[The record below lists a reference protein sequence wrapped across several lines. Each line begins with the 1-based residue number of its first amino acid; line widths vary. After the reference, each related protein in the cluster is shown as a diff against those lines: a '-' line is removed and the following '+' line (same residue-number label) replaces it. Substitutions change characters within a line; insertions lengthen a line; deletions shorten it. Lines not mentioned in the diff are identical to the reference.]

1 MESLF
6 QLVGGMLLVLS
17 IIAFTALVRTFSL
30 RGLFQERDLEYRG
43 MVSDL
48 RREIASLRHLFADI
62 SERVAKQAPA
72 SSTSPSAEVS
82 APGDPPTVVAVEVPA
97 PIPILAAYDL
107 MKPDL
112 HGDAETQPT
121 VAPESVDFVSPSLE
135 SAPVFSKTD
144 EPLVQAVPPRQPEEQ
159 TDTVRS
165 SRAPSFTA
173 LESTPARK
181 SFVQKLRDMLPLED
195 VLGMNLFAKIGI
207 VLLVLGFALLGR
219 VALVAMG
226 PGGKVA
232 LLYAVAATLL
242 GGGIWFER
250 KERYRLI
257 GRTGIGGGWAM
268 FFFTTYAMH
277 HVAAM
282 QVMSSNVLN
291 SVLLG
296 AVSAVMVTHTLRY
309 RSQLVTGLAFLLA
322 FSTVALSQD
331 TVYALAAGVILAVG
345 VVTIALRMGWY
356 ELEVFGILAS
366 YANHFY
372 WLYKLY
378 PNGAAGHTFSQFL
391 PSTIILVLYWL
402 IFRISYVARSIRS
415 PRDEQISTVAAL
427 INTVLLLAV
436 MKFQSTHPELA
447 FYALLALGALEFF
460 FGQLPATR
468 RRRAAFVLLTVL
480 GSLLV
485 LASVPFRFSGNN
497 ITLLWMIGAEAL
509 LIAGIVQTEVVFRR
523 LGLLTGALTG
533 LLIAYG
539 ARHIIEFRQH
549 SEAPLVQDGIL
560 LLTCSALF
568 YLNAHYVRNKWR
580 HLFKGIDER
589 VATSQSYI
597 GAITAF
603 LGAWALFT
611 RDWTALGWATLMLG
625 AALGVRLL
633 SNRHLLIQTW
643 ALTAA
648 VAIRA
653 GLVNCHLSESYPHHV
668 TTRFVTLPILAVI
681 LYLTAAALSQTEELC
696 KYLRS
701 LCLWTGSSLLVGLVW
716 LDVAPASVAPA
727 WLVLAVSF
735 GLVSRRL
742 RLNDL
747 SYQGHLLAFLVLVQL
762 IGVNLNMQSAIERYL
777 PIVGCAAVFYAISR
791 FCTLPGATYK
801 RYAAWAHTWGATAL
815 LAALAWHES
824 AHPWLACIWALSAL
838 ALAIVDRIFEVE
850 ELPWQAHTLA
860 ALAVCRA
867 VTLNMYTLDKWHNID
882 VRLLTVSIIVL
893 ILYALARWVRIPQHF
908 RERDAHHAYT
918 WAGSILAAWMLWS
931 EFRPVAVAVVLAAFG
946 LVLFEWGL
954 MQKQKQLRIQAY
966 VALTAAFIRIFFVN
980 LTATSL
986 SGEALSPRIYTV
998 VPIALIDFFVL
1009 AQLQSNKGIL
1019 DVERR
1024 WAGNILAWFGTG
1036 SIAALLYFQIGPE
1049 STIVA
1054 WAVLAL
1060 VLMTTSLVL
1069 DQEVFLQQATVLVA
1083 AITVRGIAHN
1093 IFGGRYFTTEGWR
1106 GNFAAPSLTAALLL
1120 AGLPIAF
1127 RLRNRYTGRP
1137 TGSLLN
1143 RYLAVR
1149 HPEQWLFFSPVV
1161 LVTLTIAVKMN
1172 PGMVTLSWGLEGMLV
1187 ILLGLAVNQRS
1198 YRITGLA
1205 LLVLCVCKIVLRD
1218 AWRLDERDRYITFI
1232 VLGTALTL
1240 VSVLYNKYRDSMR
1253 RLL

>member
-1 MESLF
+1 
-6 QLVGGMLLVLS
+6 
-17 IIAFTALVRTFSL
+17 
-30 RGLFQERDLEYRG
+30 
-43 MVSDL
+43 
-48 RREIASLRHLFADI
+48 
-62 SERVAKQAPA
+62 
-72 SSTSPSAEVS
+72 
-82 APGDPPTVVAVEVPA
+82 
-97 PIPILAAYDL
+97 
-107 MKPDL
+107 
-112 HGDAETQPT
+112 
-121 VAPESVDFVSPSLE
+121 
-135 SAPVFSKTD
+135 
-144 EPLVQAVPPRQPEEQ
+144 
-159 TDTVRS
+159 
-165 SRAPSFTA
+165 
-173 LESTPARK
+173 
-181 SFVQKLRDMLPLED
+181 
-195 VLGMNLFAKIGI
+195 
-207 VLLVLGFALLGR
+207 
-219 VALVAMG
+219 
-226 PGGKVA
+226 
-232 LLYAVAATLL
+232 
-242 GGGIWFER
+242 
-250 KERYRLI
+250 
-257 GRTGIGGGWAM
+257 
-268 FFFTTYAMH
+268 
-277 HVAAM
+277 
-282 QVMSSNVLN
+282 
-291 SVLLG
+291 
-296 AVSAVMVTHTLRY
+296 
-309 RSQLVTGLAFLLA
+309 
-322 FSTVALSQD
+322 
-331 TVYALAAGVILAVG
+331 
-345 VVTIALRMGWY
+345 
-356 ELEVFGILAS
+356 
-366 YANHFY
+366 
-372 WLYKLY
+372 
-378 PNGAAGHTFSQFL
+378 
-391 PSTIILVLYWL
+391 
-402 IFRISYVARSIRS
+402 
-415 PRDEQISTVAAL
+415 
-427 INTVLLLAV
+427 
-436 MKFQSTHPELA
+436 
-447 FYALLALGALEFF
+447 
-460 FGQLPATR
+460 
-468 RRRAAFVLLTVL
+468 
-480 GSLLV
+480 
-485 LASVPFRFSGNN
+485 
-497 ITLLWMIGAEAL
+497 MIGAEAL

-533 LLIAYG
+533 LLIAYE

-603 LGAWALFT
+603 LGAWAVFT
-611 RDWTALGWATLMLG
+611 RDWTALGWAALMLG

-701 LCLWTGSSLLVGLVW
+701 LCLWAGSSLLVGLVW
-716 LDVAPASVAPA
+716 LDVATAWVALA

-735 GLVSRRL
+735 SLVSRRL

-747 SYQGHLLAFLVLVQL
+747 CYQGHLLAFFILVQL

-791 FCTLPGATYK
+791 FCTLPGATYR

-867 VTLNMYTLDKWHNID
+867 VTLNVYTLGKWHNID

-931 EFRPVAVAVVLAAFG
+931 EFRPVAVAVALAAFG
-946 LVLFEWGL
+946 LVLFESGL

-966 VALTAAFIRIFFVN
+966 FALTAAFIRIFFVN

-986 SGEALSPRIYTV
+986 SGDALSPRIYTV
-998 VPIALIDFFVL
+998 VPIALINFFVW

-1024 WAGNILAWFGTG
+1024 WVGNIIAWFGTG

-1083 AITVRGIAHN
+1083 GIMVRGISHN
-1093 IFGGRYFTTEGWR
+1093 IFGGSYFTTEGWR

-1127 RLRNRYTGRP
+1127 RLRNRDSGRP
-1137 TGSLLN
+1137 AGSQLN